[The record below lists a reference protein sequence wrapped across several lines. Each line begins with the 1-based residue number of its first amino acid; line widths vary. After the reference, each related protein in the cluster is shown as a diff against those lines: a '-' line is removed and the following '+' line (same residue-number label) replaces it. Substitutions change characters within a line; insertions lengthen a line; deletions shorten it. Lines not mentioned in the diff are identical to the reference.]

1 MDTTTALT
9 ITAGAGL
16 TLGLAMLIGHPTASR
31 VLAILGTIL
40 FGTVLAVLLLL
51 T

>member
-1 MDTTTALT
+1 MDTTLALT
-9 ITAGAGL
+9 LLSTAGVS
-16 TLGLAMLIGHPTASR
+16 LGLAMLLGHPTASR

-40 FGTVLAVLLLL
+40 FGTVLAVLLL